1 MTGRELYT
9 ARKPRHR
16 RTWSIAAIILLIV
29 FVIVGQIGTVIPA
42 MVAGWFTEAN
52 SSQWPQLTFILIAAF
67 GASAVIL
74 CLWIWFFERRSL
86 ATIGLNGNGF
96 ARFARGYLIGLASL
110 ITVVGL
116 IYALGGYQ
124 IEGAGSLA
132 PAALIPVGAL
142 FIGFIIQGSTEE
154 IFFRGWLMQLLASR
168 HGLILAV
175 IVNSLLFGLFH
186 GLNIE
191 PGRELFLGLANIVL
205 FGLFMSLYA
214 AREGSIWGVCGWH
227 AAWNWLLASGFG
239 LEVSGQ
245 QVPITPMITDLAFAP
260 DVAWWITGGIFGPEA
275 SVITTGVLAAGTLF
289 ILARGKWAKFEVEVA
304 ADEAGGTQA
313 DTVS

>member
-1 MTGRELYT
+1 MTGRELY
-9 ARKPRHR
+9 AERKPRHR
-16 RTWSIAAIILLIV
+16 RTWSIAAIVLLIV

-42 MVAGWFTEAN
+42 MATGWFTEAN
-52 SSQWPQLTFILIAAF
+52 SGQWPQLTYILIAAF
-67 GASAVIL
+67 GASTVIL

-96 ARFARGYLIGLASL
+96 GRFVRGYLIGLAFL
-110 ITVVGL
+110 VAVVGI

-124 IEGAGSLA
+124 IEGAGSLGL
-132 PAALIPVGAL
+132 AALIPVGAL

-175 IVNSLLFGLFH
+175 IVNSAIFGLFH

-214 AREGSIWGVCGWH
+214 AHEGSLWGVCGWH

-245 QVPITPMITDLAFAP
+245 QVPVTPMFTDLAFSP
-260 DVAWWITGGIFGPEA
+260 DVAWWLTGGIFGPEA
-275 SVITTGVLAAGTLF
+275 SVVTTAVLTVGTLF
-289 ILARGKWAKFEVEVA
+289 ILVRGKWTKFGGGAVAAK
-304 ADEAGGTQA
+304 ADEAPSGA
-313 DTVS
+313 AA